1 MKIQA
6 KSIVPTKWG
15 DAHVMAF
22 SDDLEDRMPLVVLQF
37 GEVDHHAL
45 VRMHSEC
52 MTGDIFG
59 SLKCDCGEQ
68 LIGALDMISA
78 SGGILIY
85 LRQEG
90 RDIGLINKL
99 KAYNL
104 QESGADTIQ
113 ANHQLGLAT
122 DARTYEDAV
131 DVLSQLGID
140 SVDLITNN
148 PDKIEALQSAGIEV
162 KDRIPIIIPSNA
174 DNKKYLET
182 KAREMGHLFN
192 SNG

>member
-15 DAHVMAF
+15 DANVMAF
-22 SDDLEDRMPLVVLQF
+22 SDDLEDRMPLVVIQF
-37 GEVDHHAL
+37 GKVERHAL
-45 VRMHSEC
+45 VRLHSEC
-52 MTGDIFG
+52 MTGDVFG

-68 LIGALDMISA
+68 LNRSLTMISEK
-78 SGGILIY
+78 GGILLY

-99 KAYNL
+99 KAYTL

-113 ANHQLGLAT
+113 ANHQLGFAT

-131 DVLSQLGID
+131 AVLNQLGID

-148 PDKIEALQSAGIEV
+148 PDKIDALQSAGIEV
-162 KDRIPIIIPSNA
+162 KGRVPIIIPSNA
-174 DNKKYLET
+174 DNERYLKT
-182 KAREMGHLFN
+182 KAKEMGHLFN
-192 SNG
+192 PNG